1 MLKMLALESKPIK
14 SIREGKILLV
24 FILIYPFLRLCITQ
38 HIENPV
44 ISDGILALDMVLPVV
59 AGILFGP
66 RMGLLAG
73 LFGASITYLI
83 SLPSGIFDSSLI
95 LCAILPL
102 GVAGYLSGILSRR
115 YSIFISSLSI
125 ALVHPLNIG
134 AFYLF
139 GLRSSSE
146 LFTGSVGIGLVGEV
160 MIDIIAINLIC
171 LIYEWWHSG
180 KKFPKIESKVNY
192 LPLALITILLASTV
206 VITFL
211 TFPQRMINHLFLSY
225 IAILVAT
232 IFYGRA
238 LGLSAALI
246 SGACGIAAILN
257 LENYSY
263 LPDVPGKIQAAFLHT
278 ALFGIVALAT
288 SELVEQKKK
297 AISQAYLFKLDKE
310 RLEKQDKERRRFIHN
325 LAHDLKTP
333 LTSIIASGKLLVEK
347 IGSGVGIIPRLVRN
361 INQSAQNMDGRIS
374 ELLDIAGV
382 ETTGFELRQGEI
394 DPLSTL
400 KDAAT
405 ELSSLAQR
413 KNQELRL
420 ELPLSLSIIKGDK
433 VRIGQIVQNLLSNAV
448 KFSPKGGTIILRAE
462 EKDGE
467 LIVEVKDTG
476 PGIPPEELTR
486 VFEPYHRLEAHQN
499 LPGVGLGL
507 SWTKKLVE
515 LHQGKI
521 WVESKEGKGS
531 KFSFSLPTMKEE
543 NYEGGER

>member
-1 MLKMLALESKPIK
+1 
-14 SIREGKILLV
+14 
-24 FILIYPFLRLCITQ
+24 
-38 HIENPV
+38 
-44 ISDGILALDMVLPVV
+44 
-59 AGILFGP
+59 
-66 RMGLLAG
+66 
-73 LFGASITYLI
+73 
-83 SLPSGIFDSSLI
+83 
-95 LCAILPL
+95 
-102 GVAGYLSGILSRR
+102 
-115 YSIFISSLSI
+115 
-125 ALVHPLNIG
+125 
-134 AFYLF
+134 
-139 GLRSSSE
+139 
-146 LFTGSVGIGLVGEV
+146 VGIGLVGEV